1 MTILAPATETLVRC
15 LACRDG
21 GQRVPHLIEGR
32 SWQKNY
38 VAVCGASRFSR
49 ANRPPHAGRPS
60 AATRARVRQWQRAV
74 MIRDGGGR

>member
-21 GQRVPHLIEGR
+21 GQRVPHRIEGR

-38 VAVCGASRFSR
+38 VAVCGASRLAERIVHRTPAAR
-49 ANRPPHAGRPS
+49 ALLHAPGYVS
-60 AATRARVRQWQRAV
+60 GSVQ
-74 MIRDGGGR
+74 